1 MSETEAKEGA
11 EYIDHDLLKDGV
23 VEHRMYQLQLSS
35 AALAEPSLV
44 VLPTGAGKTTVA
56 LLVTAARLN
65 REGGKSL
72 FLAPTKPLV
81 EQHAAFYREA
91 LAVPDDEVRVFT
103 GDVRPDDRA
112 DEWDDATVVIATPQV
127 VENDLIA
134 GRIDLGDVTH
144 LTFD

>member
-1 MSETEAKEGA
+1 MSETEAEA
-11 EYIDHDLLKDGV
+11 AYIDHELLQDGV

-35 AALAEPSLV
+35 AALAEPSLI

-81 EQHAAFYREA
+81 EQHAGF
-91 LAVPDDEVRVFT
+91 
-103 GDVRPDDRA
+103 
-112 DEWDDATVVIATPQV
+112 
-127 VENDLIA
+127 
-134 GRIDLGDVTH
+134 
-144 LTFD
+144 